1 MDSFIKKILYPQNYL
16 SSTVG
21 FVLGIIVALLLGITG
36 YYAQTALD
44 GVLDLHQTNDLSLA
58 NSMMLQLVNWFCI
71 SLSFYAL
78 ARAFSSKIRLI
89 DIAGILGTIK
99 IWYIFPVLLGLFIH
113 PTIDLAE
120 ITKGV
125 IPPSL
130 ILIGLVSTLFLIIY
144 IVYAFMAF
152 KVNSHLKDGKLVIA
166 FILGLIIAEFIS
178 KLIIQFLI

>member
-16 SSTVG
+16 SPS
-21 FVLGIIVALLLGITG
+21 LGLILGTLIAAVLGITG

-58 NSMMLQLVNWFCI
+58 NSMMLQFVNWFCI
-71 SLSFYAL
+71 SLSFYAI
-78 ARAFSSKIRLI
+78 ARAFSSKIRFI

-113 PTIDLAE
+113 PKIDLAE

-130 ILIGLVSTLFLIIY
+130 ILIGLVSTLFLIFY

-166 FILGLIIAEFIS
+166 FILGLIIAEYIS

>member
-1 MDSFIKKILYPQNYL
+1 MIKKIIYPQNYL
-16 SSTVG
+16 SSTAG
-21 FVLGIIVALLLGITG
+21 LVLGFIVALVLGVAG

-44 GVLDLHQTNDLSLA
+44 GVLDLHQTKDLSLV
-58 NSMMLQLVNWFCI
+58 NSLMLQFVNWFCI
-71 SLSFYAL
+71 SLSFYGL
-78 ARAFSSKIRLI
+78 ARAFGSKIRFI
-89 DIAGILGTIK
+89 DITGILGTIK

-130 ILIGLVSTLFLIIY
+130 ILIGLVSALFSIIY

-166 FILGLIIAEFIS
+166 FILGLILAEFIS

>member
-1 MDSFIKKILYPQNYL
+1 MDTLIKKILYPQNYL
-16 SSTVG
+16 SSTKG
-21 FVLGIIVALLLGITG
+21 LILGATIALVLGIAG
-36 YYAQTALD
+36 YYSQTALD
-44 GVLDLHQTNDLSLA
+44 GVLDLHQTKDLSLV
-58 NSMMLQLVNWFCI
+58 NSILIQFINWLCI

-99 IWYIFPVLLGLFIH
+99 ILYLFPVLLGLFIH
-113 PTIDLAE
+113 PTIDIAE

-130 ILIGLVSTLFLIIY
+130 ILVGLVSTLFLIIY

-166 FILGLIIAEFIS
+166 FILGLILAEIMS
-178 KLIIQFLI
+178 KAIIQIII